1 MLPKKNHPRK
11 IAKETTI
18 SFIGMGFGD
27 VLRYLFTAILAR
39 MVGVEY
45 LGIFSLA
52 SSVTKLGE
60 VFSLAGLQSGVM
72 RFVSRLD
79 KNSELKEVRQRV
91 QSGMT
96 MGLLFSLMIMVLQI
110 ILSKWLAFDLFKG
123 SDLLRTVIII
133 SAISLPFATVMT
145 IAAFATQGFK
155 LLKYKIT
162 IMNIIRPAVML
173 MCLLLF
179 IGLFSKASVIKY
191 PLLISA
197 IIGTIGGLFFLIK
210 LTGLP
215 FSKLFKGKVDRELL
229 LFSYPL
235 MFVTILGTLMH
246 WMDIMMLGYFT
257 DTTTVGLYHPATR
270 TAGLLRTV
278 LMAFLGIF
286 GPMMSEYHR
295 KGDHKEM
302 SRLYKLVVRW
312 ITSVSLPLAIIMI
325 LYSKKVMLLFGGDY
339 VSSADALS
347 ILTLAA
353 FIQSY
358 VGSSGNTLT
367 MAGFPHVNL
376 INSILVL
383 TLNVVLNYMW
393 IPQFGIMG
401 AAYATLV
408 SMTALAILRFIEVKW
423 IVKIHPF
430 SIKMLKPVIAGSVM
444 AVILYFIKSIVFPL
458 HTILTL
464 LIVVMVGFISYTLCL
479 WIMKFDRD
487 DQEIWSGILMI
498 ANRRKN
504 T

>member
-1 MLPKKNHPRK
+1 
-11 IAKETTI
+11 
-18 SFIGMGFGD
+18 
-27 VLRYLFTAILAR
+27 
-39 MVGVEY
+39 
-45 LGIFSLA
+45 
-52 SSVTKLGE
+52 
-60 VFSLAGLQSGVM
+60 VFSSFAAVIFLGKLTKIKMSQIFSGVM
-72 RFVSRLD
+72 D
-79 KNSELKEVRQRV
+79 K
-91 QSGMT
+91 
-96 MGLLFSLMIMVLQI
+96 
-110 ILSKWLAFDLFKG
+110 
-123 SDLLRTVIII
+123 
-133 SAISLPFATVMT
+133 
-145 IAAFATQGFK
+145 
-155 LLKYKIT
+155 
-162 IMNIIRPAVML
+162 
-173 MCLLLF
+173 
-179 IGLFSKASVIKY
+179 
-191 PLLISA
+191 
-197 IIGTIGGLFFLIK
+197 
-210 LTGLP
+210 
-215 FSKLFKGKVDRELL
+215 ELL

-295 KGDHKEM
+295 KGDYKEM

-347 ILTLAA
+347 ILTVAA
-353 FIQSY
+353 FIQSWNA
-358 VGSSGNTLT
+358 SSGQTLT
-367 MAGFPHVNL
+367 MAGFPRVNM
-376 INSILVL
+376 INSVIVL
-383 TLNVVLNYMW
+383 SLNIVLNYIW
-393 IPQFGIMG
+393 IPRFGISG
-401 AAYATLV
+401 AAYATLS
-408 SMTALAILRFIEVKW
+408 SMALLAVIRIIEVKK
-423 IVKIHPF
+423 IIKIHPF
-430 SIKMLKPVIAGSVM
+430 GIKMLKPVIAGSIM
-444 AVILYFIKSIVFPL
+444 AVILYFIKPIVFPL